1 MKWYGTRIGSRRA
14 PSGFTPKLS
23 LNGRHRAPPP
33 TPRAA
38 VLRLIG
44 LVGGAFGGLLG
55 IGGGS
60 AIAPLLLIF
69 ANLRP
74 AQVSG
79 TTLATVFLISAAGSV
94 AYASLG
100 DFNFQLAWPIAIG
113 SIAGSIMGAMS
124 ARRLS
129 TRLMVVMFL
138 AILPYFAIKEFYP
151 SFAAPEIGSS
161 LASLALLGLGTGLLS
176 GLLGLSGASL
186 VVPSLVGFFLIDH
199 HAAQGIAMGVA
210 VADSLAGA
218 VTHARRG
225 NVNYPTLVYM
235 APPAIIAAL
244 IGAFLSH
251 SLSSSVLRVLFG
263 GFIVTV
269 WLLMLIRMI
278 GDWFRART
286 TQQVIGAVSVNGTHP
301 RGLPVSKDQ
310 KASGS
315 AVSPPITKCRE

>member
-1 MKWYGTRIGSRRA
+1 
-14 PSGFTPKLS
+14 
-23 LNGRHRAPPP
+23 
-33 TPRAA
+33 
-38 VLRLIG
+38 
-44 LVGGAFGGLLG
+44 
-55 IGGGS
+55 
-60 AIAPLLLIF
+60 
-69 ANLRP
+69 
-74 AQVSG
+74 
-79 TTLATVFLISAAGSV
+79 
-94 AYASLG
+94 
-100 DFNFQLAWPIAIG
+100 
-113 SIAGSIMGAMS
+113 
-124 ARRLS
+124 
-129 TRLMVVMFL
+129 MFL

-263 GFIVTV
+263 WIYRDRLAAHADPHDRRLVSSPDNATSN
-269 WLLMLIRMI
+269 WSRQ
-278 GDWFRART
+278 RERHSPARSAG
-286 TQQVIGAVSVNGTHP
+286 QQRPKGKWIQLCRPS
-301 RGLPVSKDQ
+301 
-310 KASGS
+310 
-315 AVSPPITKCRE
+315 ITKCRE